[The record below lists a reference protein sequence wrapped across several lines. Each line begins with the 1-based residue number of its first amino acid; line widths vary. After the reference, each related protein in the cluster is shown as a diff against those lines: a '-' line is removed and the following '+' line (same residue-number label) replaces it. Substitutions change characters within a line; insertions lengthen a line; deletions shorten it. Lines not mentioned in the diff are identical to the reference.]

1 MVSAPDYLSF
11 IGDISKQWNYKNN
24 NEISYEFGLDKG
36 TLPALIRLNREW
48 QNLFNSVKQDKEET
62 EVLLKKLSS
71 ELQVLKNTD
80 YEQLVRDLQNQ
91 VLELKQQLKEV
102 ENEYISFR
110 DECSV
115 NTKKSFFK

>member
-80 YEQLVRDLQNQ
+80 YEQKVRDLQNQ